1 MKTSLGSQFSS
12 VWGKVTHTRI
22 DPKNKEHLLVTI
34 AEQALRLERTTD
46 DGMEKM
52 GLMRLTKRNKLVFLI
67 FWENERTGI
76 HHICAGWNNP
86 DGKTARKLQV
96 IIAEN
101 AGDFYQSI
109 SKYFPTWKSS
119 DLFGDDE
126 DEFIE
131 VNEPSR

>member
-1 MKTSLGSQFSS
+1 MKTLNSVPFSF

-34 AEQALRLERTTD
+34 AEQALRLKRVTGN
-46 DGMEKM
+46 GMEKI
-52 GLMRLTKRNKLVFLI
+52 GLMRLTKKNKRIFLI
-67 FWENERTGI
+67 FLENERTGV
-76 HHICAGWNNP
+76 HHVCAGWNNP
-86 DGKTARKLQV
+86 DCKIARKLQA

-109 SKYFPTWKSS
+109 SEYFPTWKSTS
-119 DLFGDDE
+119 IFTG

-131 VNEPSR
+131 IDKLYW